1 MTAAAVPAALPLLP
15 ATGRAWVFGD
25 DLNTD
30 LLAPGGYMKFG
41 IAEIARHCLESLEPR
56 FAAEARPGDIVFAG
70 RNFGAG
76 SSREQAAEV
85 LRHLGIAC
93 VVAVSFSGIYY
104 RNGFNL
110 GLPLLTCPDAP
121 AVEPGAP
128 VACDLDAAR
137 IHVHGGPGGSR
148 ALDCEPIPAHLVAMI
163 RAGGL
168 VPHLERRLAAQRTA
182 AGPATPS
189 ASPTAPA
196 GAPAP

>member
-1 MTAAAVPAALPLLP
+1 MSANRLPAPPAPP

-30 LLAPGGYMKFG
+30 LLAPGGTMKFG
-41 IAEIARHCLESLEPR
+41 IAEIARHCLESVEPR
-56 FAAEARPGDIVFAG
+56 FAQAAKPGDILFAG

-110 GLPLLTCPDAP
+110 GLPLLVCPDA
-121 AVEPGAP
+121 ATVAPGAA

-137 IHVHGGPGGSR
+137 IHVRGPGGGPDGGR
-148 ALDCEPIPAHLVAMI
+148 VLDCEPIPAHLVAMI

-168 VPHLERRLAAQRTA
+168 VPHLQQRLEAERAAR
-182 AGPATPS
+182 ATS
-189 ASPTAPA
+189 ASTPTASTAPA
-196 GAPAP
+196 A